1 MLMFGTMRGSEHCR
15 HLQGRGEE
23 RGAGQVKASSA
34 SSPLSSCGIT
44 APKRGCASRLKEVKV
59 PTYWTD
65 VTAHK
70 ESGQSQANWRL
81 EKDRGLS
88 HQWGQHL
95 QVATTLTICMT
106 LEASFNSSLSSL
118 SRFSNG
124 NPKRITMNIKQ
135 NNDDKAP
142 CSLEALSR
150 HLFVPFSSFPVQTHS
165 VCPPP
170 ASCL

>member
-1 MLMFGTMRGSEHCR
+1 MRGSEHCR
-15 HLQGRGEE
+15 QLQGRGEE

-65 VTAHK
+65 VTAYK
-70 ESGQSQANWRL
+70 ESGQSQANWHL

-124 NPKRITMNIKQ
+124 NPKRITIALNKIMMTKLPVPWRRLADTYLFPLGLSQ
-135 NNDDKAP
+135 YRLTP
-142 CSLEALSR
+142 CVL
-150 HLFVPFSSFPVQTHS
+150 HLPLVYRKV
-165 VCPPP
+165 
-170 ASCL
+170 